1 MENTRTN
8 TKKKEGIR
16 IGNGILVKGKL
27 GYNLVTG
34 IAIAIGIIVAIAFFS
49 IPGSIDAAQGL
60 VPR

>member
-1 MENTRTN
+1 MENTK

-27 GYNLVTG
+27 GYNLVTT
-34 IAIAIGIIVAIAFFS
+34 IAIIICVVVAVVAFS

>member
-27 GYNLVTG
+27 GYNLLTS
-34 IAIAIGIIVAIAFFS
+34 IAIIVGIVVAVAFFS